1 MDFIR
6 KFGLTVMLSFLAIV
20 LVHTVIDKVISSS
33 KVTGSIVH
41 VDGELK
47 DITNILCFN
56 LDDYRVERYSSDYK
70 LNYAR
75 AYNPDNIIS
84 VTTRPLAGAITQETI
99 NKFGTEVKRSLVSI
113 EVVGGQTFQWSGYII
128 GEGINKDG
136 IIYKNPMYDNE

>member
-1 MDFIR
+1 MG
-6 KFGLTVMLSFLAIV
+6 KLTTGILVVVMLCLSAMTIKA
-20 LVHTVIDKVISSS
+20 VIDLPTPTATKA
-33 KVTGSIVH
+33 TNL
-41 VDGELK
+41 DEQLK

-113 EVVGGQTFQWSGYII
+113 EVIGGQTFQWSGYII
-128 GEGINKDG
+128 GGGINKDG